1 VVFVLVNLIADL
13 VYPLL
18 DPRVKLVGGRKHHPT
33 TADDSSA
40 GVSQAVTS

>member
-18 DPRVKLVGGRKHHPT
+18 DPRVKLLGAPMRRPAA
-33 TADDSSA
+33 ADEDSSTLP
-40 GVSQAVTS
+40 QAVTS